1 MIQSINYCID
11 RAKSLCDQIQT
22 KFQFWVLKLMNI
34 QISSTGE
41 FSPIS
46 QISNEELNQSIES
59 LHKLI
64 IQSELW
70 IQASSSFK
78 CFLLKS
84 SYELGYYY
92 YLNNNGEKMKF
103 YFDYCITHYNE
114 LGMGIGTGNSTNLM
128 KTIYFKKESLI
139 GLMKFIETN
148 SFLIEDF
155 STEESRDDDAM
166 KIERIDEHTSELV
179 NKKNE
184 QVVTENS
191 YKAASVGEINVNM
204 ILEEDDRMIS
214 SKNTV
219 EHTQTPIQIQHKL
232 ELERDSNIIENDFT
246 NLFNQISLKSQDK
259 AIIDVRIF
267 IKYIFLYYKHI

>member
-1 MIQSINYCID
+1 
-11 RAKSLCDQIQT
+11 
-22 KFQFWVLKLMNI
+22 MNI
-34 QISSTGE
+34 QISTTGDV
-41 FSPIS
+41 SPIS

-70 IQASSSFK
+70 IQASASFK

-92 YLNNNGEKMKF
+92 YLNNNCEKMKF

-114 LGMGIGTGNSTNLM
+114 IGTGIVNQTNLM

-139 GLMKFIETN
+139 GLLKFIETN
-148 SFLIEDF
+148 KFLIEDF
-155 STEESRDDDAM
+155 STEESGEDDDM
-166 KIERIDEHTSELV
+166 KIERMEEPAIESID
-179 NKKNE
+179 KKNE
-184 QVVTENS
+184 HVVTEHTF
-191 YKAASVGEINVNM
+191 KAASVREINVNM

-214 SKNTV
+214 SKN
-219 EHTQTPIQIQHKL
+219 ELEETQTQSLTQIQTQHKL
-232 ELERDSNIIENDFT
+232 ELEKDSNIIENDFT

-259 AIIDVRIF
+259 AIIDVRIIIYVILF
-267 IKYIFLYYKHI
+267 ILNSNVLEIFN